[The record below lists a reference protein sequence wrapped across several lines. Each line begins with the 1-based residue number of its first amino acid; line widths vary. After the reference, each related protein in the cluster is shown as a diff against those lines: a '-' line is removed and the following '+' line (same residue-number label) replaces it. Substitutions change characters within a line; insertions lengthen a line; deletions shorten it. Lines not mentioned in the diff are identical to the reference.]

1 MLLHISSYDLVVDSL
16 YLWPHLKIGDVSK
29 IHRKMASLVHF
40 PAARVHFRQPM
51 MPAGAPKSLKSLPFL
66 YIFSWLVH
74 ENYQLNPPKKIIV
87 VKWSEFLSFSCN
99 DDDFCEMEI
108 CFFFFSTPTKL
119 YNTGIPVVF
128 FRIALSWGFRECLKD
143 FHKLWDRRLSNL
155 TNFDEDVLYF
165 SMDFYPPHA
174 LL

>member
-1 MLLHISSYDLVVDSL
+1 MQRCGSSTIFQCYFMLLHISSYDLVVDSL

-99 DDDFCEMEI
+99 DDDF
-108 CFFFFSTPTKL
+108 L
-119 YNTGIPVVF
+119 
-128 FRIALSWGFRECLKD
+128 
-143 FHKLWDRRLSNL
+143 
-155 TNFDEDVLYF
+155 
-165 SMDFYPPHA
+165 
-174 LL
+174 